1 MTPNMTTRHR
11 LAHRLALV
19 IGVVFGGGVLLLQP
33 AGAADHTVEIK
44 GLSFIPEEIAVGVG
58 DQITWVNEDDDDH
71 DLRSDT
77 FDAPPM
83 KKGQTFSFT
92 FSQADVIEYRCQ
104 IHTYMQGKVTVGDG
118 QPPSGSGGSPPPA
131 EAPPPSTEPTTTTTR
146 GPSGPLGLPLPIGA
160 G

>member
-1 MTPNMTTRHR
+1 MRPR
-11 LAHRLALV
+11 HRLALV
-19 IGVVFGGGVLLLQP
+19 TGAILSGSVLLLQP

-58 DQITWVNEDDDDH
+58 DRITWVNQDDDEH

-83 KKGQTFSFT
+83 QKGQTFSFT
-92 FSQADVIEYRCQ
+92 FSQPDVIQYRCQ

-118 QPPSGSGGSPPPA
+118 QPSGESPPPA
-131 EAPPPSTEPTTTTTR
+131 EAPPTTTGPTTTTTR
-146 GPSGPLGLPLPIGA
+146 APSGPLGLPLPIGA

>member
-1 MTPNMTTRHR
+1 MRLRHK
-11 LAHRLALV
+11 LALV
-19 IGVVFGGGVLLLQP
+19 AGGALAAGGLLLPP

-44 GLSFIPEEIAVGVG
+44 GLSFIPEEIAIGVG
-58 DQITWVNEDDDDH
+58 DQITWVNQDDDDH
-71 DLRSDT
+71 DLRSGT

-92 FSQADVIEYRCQ
+92 FSQPDVIEYRCQ

-118 QPPSGSGGSPPPA
+118 QPSEESPPPA
-131 EAPPPSTEPTTTTTR
+131 EEAPPSTDPTTTTTR
-146 GPSGPLGLPLPIGA
+146 APSGPLGLPLPIGA

>member
-1 MTPNMTTRHR
+1 MRPRHR
-11 LAHRLALV
+11 LAVV
-19 IGVVFGGGVLLLQP
+19 IGAVFGGGVLVLQP

-44 GLSFIPEEIAVGVG
+44 GLSFIPEEIAIGVG

-92 FSQADVIEYRCQ
+92 FSRPDVIEYRCQ

-118 QPPSGSGGSPPPA
+118 QPSGGSPPPA
-131 EAPPPSTEPTTTTTR
+131 EEPSPSTEPTTTTTR